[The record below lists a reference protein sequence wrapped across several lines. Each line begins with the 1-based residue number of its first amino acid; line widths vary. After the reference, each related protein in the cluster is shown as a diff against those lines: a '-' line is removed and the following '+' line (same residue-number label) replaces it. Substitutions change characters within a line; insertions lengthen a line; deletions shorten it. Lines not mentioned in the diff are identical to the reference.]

1 MPSEKQPYVPRWM
14 KEGQATARALAEE
27 IVLTSDPSEPLP
39 SFVQEFLEESKKPE
53 PLFGMT
59 TPSLSKDPL
68 LRLKY
73 DGGPL
78 PLEDH
83 LIELWTR
90 LRRVART
97 VFLLT
102 LVVMVFP
109 AYERGRF
116 TLSPYRPAVLD
127 LLNYIVT
134 YGVESLQ
141 EGDAGITVYVGTPI
155 APVTLYINFAGS
167 IALLISLPLTVRELY
182 EYIRPGLTQRENE
195 VLKQV
200 VFAGTLLFLL
210 GAVISFTTIIPVT
223 LRILSLTSTFVKNV
237 QPWFDLQAVL
247 AVLIWGTIGAGIL
260 YASPMILVALVQLD
274 LIKAEQIYSRRREM
288 IFGVFTLAAVVTPD
302 PTMVSMVIL
311 SLPMVL
317 VIEGIIWWSLKIE
330 TKRYLDAFGGI
341 TINQ

>member
-1 MPSEKQPYVPRWM
+1 M

-27 IVLTSDPSEPLP
+27 IALTSAPGETLP
-39 SFVQEFLEESKKPE
+39 SFVQEFLEESKKPD

-83 LIELWTR
+83 LVELWTR
-90 LRRVART
+90 LRKVART

-102 LVVMVFP
+102 VIVMVFP
-109 AYERGRF
+109 SYENGHF

-127 LLNYIVT
+127 LLNYIVS
-134 YGVESLQ
+134 YGVTSLQ
-141 EGDAGITVYVGTPI
+141 KGAAGITVYVGTPI

-182 EYIRPGLTQRENE
+182 EYIRPGLTQREDE
-195 VLKQV
+195 VLRQV
-200 VFAGTLLFLL
+200 VLVGVFLFLL
-210 GAVISFTTIIPVT
+210 GATISFTTIIPIT
-223 LRILSLTSTFVKNV
+223 LKILSLTSTFVENV

-247 AVLIWGTIGAGIL
+247 AVLIWGTVGAGVL

-274 LIKAEQIYSRRREM
+274 LIQAEQIYSRRREM
-288 IFGVFTLAAVVTPD
+288 IFGVFALAAVVTPD
-302 PTMVSMVIL
+302 PTMVSMVVL

-317 VIEGIIWWSLKIE
+317 VIEGIILWSLKIE
-330 TKRYLDAFGGI
+330 TRRYLEMFGGI
-341 TINQ
+341 TT